1 MGNIQEYKCP
11 CCGGAI
17 VFDSAIQKMKCPCCD
32 TEFEMEALQGYDDAL
47 KQQEQ
52 GDDMTWDTA
61 REASGRKVKRD
72 CVHISVNPVVVRS
85 WETKVWR
92 PLPAHTVAIRL
103 F

>member
-17 VFDSAIQKMKCPCCD
+17 VFASASQKMKCPCCD

-52 GDDMTWDTA
+52 GDDMT
-61 REASGRKVKRD
+61 
-72 CVHISVNPVVVRS
+72 
-85 WETKVWR
+85 
-92 PLPAHTVAIRL
+92 
-103 F
+103 

>member
-61 REASGRKVKRD
+61 AGSEWQDGEKTGLRTYQCKSCGGELSLI
-72 CVHISVNPVVVRS
+72 HI
-85 WETKVWR
+85 
-92 PLPAHTVAIRL
+92 
-103 F
+103 